1 MALAK
6 TIETGFGVDA
16 VYWNI
21 FSLREDFKNK
31 TNEVILCGY
40 SSEENRRAN
49 KDPIANKIILIE
61 EDQYIEDAQ
70 RTEVYEALKLRE
82 EFSEAED
89 C

>member
-16 VYWNI
+16 TYWNI
-21 FSLREDFKNK
+21 FSLREDFKNG
-31 TNEVILCGY
+31 TNEVILYGY
-40 SSEENRRAN
+40 ASKETREAK

-61 EDQYIEDAQ
+61 EDEYIKDAQ
-70 RTEVYEALKLRE
+70 RADVYKALKLRE
-82 EFSEAED
+82 EFAEAED

>member
-6 TIETGFGVDA
+6 TVETGFGVDA
-16 VYWNI
+16 TYWNI

-40 SSEENRRAN
+40 SSKETRDAK
-49 KDPIANKIILIE
+49 KDAIANKIILIE
-61 EDQYIEDAQ
+61 EDDYIKDAQ
-70 RTEVYEALKLRE
+70 RADIYAALKLRE
-82 EFSEAED
+82 DFIDAED